1 MKIRSVIP
9 FLTIILLNS
18 CSPKEHLKF
27 NDVPLDGCL
36 NKFASELTKTG
47 FVISDSTKRNE
58 IDLSGIFLNKDCMIS
73 VFGSGHNNIAY
84 KLIVSLPTEVHDSV
98 QSDFGKIQ
106 NLYTLK
112 YGTGY
117 SKYQQYKKRERL
129 VYKVPERN
137 VMVGDYTKYI
147 TDSGDITVEVQE
159 NYISITYLDKL
170 NYELWKREFEQKQE
184 PNGGK
189 TE

>member
-1 MKIRSVIP
+1 MLDLNSIVMKIRIIIP
-9 FLTIILLNS
+9 FLTIILFNS

-27 NDVPLDGCL
+27 NNIPLGSHL

-47 FVISDSTKRNE
+47 FVISDSTKKNE
-58 IDLSGIFLNKDCMIS
+58 ILLSGKFLNKDCMIL
-73 VFGSGHNNIAY
+73 VFGTGNNDIAY
-84 KLIVSLPTEVHDSV
+84 KLIVRLPTEIHDSLP
-98 QSDFGKIQ
+98 SDFGKLQ

-129 VYKVPERN
+129 VYKVPARE

-147 TDSGDITVEVQE
+147 TDSGDITVEVQDG
-159 NYISITYLDKL
+159 YISITYLDKL
-170 NYELWKREFEQKQE
+170 NKEL
-184 PNGGK
+184 
-189 TE
+189 